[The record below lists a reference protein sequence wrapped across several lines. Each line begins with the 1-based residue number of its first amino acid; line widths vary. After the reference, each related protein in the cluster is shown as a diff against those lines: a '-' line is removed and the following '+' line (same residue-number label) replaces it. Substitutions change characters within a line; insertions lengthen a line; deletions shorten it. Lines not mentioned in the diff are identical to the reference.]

1 MTTTIAF
8 ANTNDA
14 YLFSGDNAY
23 ATALAGPADGVSS
36 VSDTTLFV
44 GQQKS
49 GTPYTIW
56 QAFLQFG
63 YADTAAS
70 STVSGYF
77 RLTSSQV
84 TGTSVSRA
92 LEIDKFDWGTLT
104 TADWR
109 TPAQLAALYASPST
123 KSGVVNSI
131 QSASNLTVRA
141 GYLALTDL
149 DSAATLRY
157 VLNTSRNRLQNTPTG
172 LEYNGFRSADYTGTD
187 TDPALFAAEVLDSM
201 LNRSLGGQV
210 QLSDG
215 SHVYLEHSSANLG
228 NDAFTMKYRT
238 VAGTTTNIVAISD
251 TIGGPI
257 KRGAQSHTI
266 VRDSSDNLFVLYQ
279 SDTTNSL
286 QYLVYKKNAGSW
298 LSVRSG
304 KQALSTYDADINNVV
319 AAWHPAGGSLGTL
332 VVLCGHQAGSNS
344 GTEVTYLLLSCDYLV
359 NGTGSLLRGS
369 GNAVGTLIAA
379 TSIDGFHNFTN
390 ETGTLLDI
398 SQSGGTSSNTGFVM
412 STARHHVLGQNA
424 GQSIARY
431 TLNSSGTGFAEVWN
445 FYDSFTGYSVKDANT
460 KSRVLPVSSTQYVTV
475 NASNTSSRGIV
486 VKHRQQQADQ
496 FTVLS
501 EVDLDAQG
509 ISTMPAAATLAVS
522 NTWDAIYNPRDNR
535 VWVYYFDATGDGRRL
550 MRTDI
555 DLNTGQ
561 AGLQQVEVNATVGA
575 TGSSNLAIRVHR
587 GALVGEQVLISVA
600 NLSSG
605 THSMISVADTINVA
619 PSQPT
624 LITRSNFDGTTSAL
638 FDWDFHDL
646 NAGDTQSFYQVEIY
660 NNTTGLIA
668 WTSWGAFD
676 NFTRSVTGGWG
687 TADRGGAWTSSGG
700 TVSTDYD
707 TTGNVGRHVHTT
719 RDVFRLSRLP
729 HSVTDSDM
737 TWTVANPVVPT
748 GDSMYTYFRSRING
762 AGDQYYFA
770 RLEFTTS
777 GTAILSVRKR
787 TPSET
792 LLATASTSLT
802 HTAGQA
808 YYVRFVTKGST
819 LRAKAWRTQDTEPVN
834 WDIQV
839 TDTDLTAAGD
849 IGVRSYVSPTN
860 TNTLPVVLTFDDL
873 YLRDGSSTS
882 NYTLPA
888 SGLPNGQDWKWRVKT
903 WDSYVVESPWSDYG
917 FFSTSNTGVVNITDP
932 AIDNDPNIVTAN
944 YLIRWSVS
952 NTTQAAYN
960 VVVTRTDTGATLIS
974 TGWVT
979 STDTQY
985 LVVGMASDVEWNV
998 ALKIR
1003 NASLIESN
1011 TANRKITPNYNRPEV
1026 PVISFDIEDDLG
1038 YIGLNISNPDPVG
1051 DRPNPTINEI
1061 HRRVYSQSNPNL
1073 PYQILGTTDPNG
1085 TFLDFTAAS
1094 GVLYEYRVR
1103 AQAGEFFQDSTPT
1116 VADRELDLTGV
1127 WIHDPADSAVTVRQF
1142 VYGKDSRSHAIDT
1155 AATVQQFAGRT
1166 FPVTDFGEYET
1177 EDISISVDIPGGDT
1191 HMAEEADLRGFMEM
1205 KKTLFLRDNRG
1216 RAAYGTM
1223 SGFSQSDASW
1233 GVTVGFKFGRVSFDI
1248 EEV

>member
-14 YLFSGDNAY
+14 YLFSGNNTY
-23 ATALAGPADGVSS
+23 ATALAGSSLGVSS
-36 VSDTTLFV
+36 TSDTTLFV

-63 YADTAAS
+63 YADTANS

-84 TGTSVSRA
+84 AGTGVSRGLDIA
-92 LEIDKFDWGTLT
+92 TFDWGTLT

-109 TPAQLAALYASPST
+109 TPAQLASLYSSA
-123 KSGVVNSI
+123 KAAGVANVH
-131 QSASNLTVRA
+131 SASNLTVRA
-141 GYLALTDL
+141 GYLRLTEL
-149 DSAATLRY
+149 DAAATLRY
-157 VLNTSRNRLQNTPTG
+157 VMSTSRNRLQNTPTG
-172 LEYNGFRSADYTGTD
+172 LEYNGFRSADYSGTD
-187 TDPALFAAEVLDSM
+187 TDPALFVAEIQDSM

-215 SHVYLEHSSANLG
+215 SHLYLEHSSANLG
-228 NDAFTMKYRT
+228 SDAFTLKYRT

-266 VRDSSDNLFVLYQ
+266 VRDSSDNIYILYQ
-279 SDTTNSL
+279 SDTANSL
-286 QYLVYKKNAGSW
+286 GYLTYKKNAGSW

-304 KQALSTYDADINNVV
+304 NQALPTADSDINNIV
-319 AAWHPAGGSLGTL
+319 AAWHPAGGSLGTI
-332 VVLCGHQAGSNS
+332 VVLCGHQAGSNT
-344 GTEVTYLLLSCDYLV
+344 GTEMAYLLLSCDYLV

-369 GNAVGTLIAA
+369 GNAVGLLVAA
-379 TSIDGFHNFTN
+379 SSIDGYHNFTN
-390 ETGTLLDI
+390 ETGTLLDVT
-398 SQSGGTSSNTGFVM
+398 QSGGAASNTGFVM
-412 STARHHVLGQNA
+412 STARHHVLGGNA
-424 GQSIARY
+424 GQSLARY
-431 TLNSSGTGFAEVWN
+431 TLNTAGTGFAEVWN
-445 FYDSFTGYSVKDANT
+445 IVDTFTGYSVKDANA

-509 ISTMPAAATLAVS
+509 LTTMPSAATVAVA
-522 NTWDAIYNPRDNR
+522 NNWDAIYNPRDNR
-535 VWVYYFDATGDGRRL
+535 VWVYYFDQANGQRL

-587 GALVGEQVLISVA
+587 GATVGEQVLISIA
-600 NLSSG
+600 NRTSG
-605 THSMISVADTINVA
+605 GTQSTIYVADTINVA

-624 LITRSNFDGTTSAL
+624 LITRANFDGTTAAL

-646 NAGDTQSFYQVEIY
+646 NATDFQSFYQVEVY
-660 NNTTGLIA
+660 NNTTGALA

-687 TADRGGAWTSSGG
+687 TADRGGAWSSSGG

-719 RDVFRLSRLP
+719 RDVFRLSRLG
-729 HSVTDSDM
+729 SYSQADIDM
-737 TWTVANPVVPT
+737 TWTVTNPVVPT
-748 GDSMYTYFRSRING
+748 GDSMYTYFRGRING

-777 GTAILSVRKR
+777 GTASLSTRKR

-792 LLATASTSLT
+792 LLDTADTSLT
-802 HTAGQA
+802 HIAGQS
-808 YYVRFVTKGST
+808 YYVRFVLQGSNI
-819 LRAKAWRTQDTEPVN
+819 RAKAWRIQDTEPTQWMCESV
-834 WDIQV
+834 
-839 TDTDLTAAGD
+839 DTDLTAAGD
-849 IGVRSYVSPTN
+849 VGTRSYVSPTN
-860 TNTLPVVLTFDDL
+860 TNTLPVVLTFDDM
-873 YLRDGSSTS
+873 YIRTGSAVS

-903 WDSYVVESPWSDYG
+903 WDSYELASPWSDYG

-932 AIDNDPNIVTAN
+932 AVDNDLNIVTAN
-944 YLIRWSVS
+944 YLIRWSVA

-960 VVVTRTDTGATLIS
+960 IVVTRTDTGATLVS

-979 STDTQY
+979 STATQY
-985 LVVGMASDVEWNV
+985 LVVGMGSDIQWNV

-1003 NASLIESN
+1003 NAALIESN
-1011 TANRKITPNYNRPEV
+1011 TANRLITPSYNRPEV
-1026 PVISFDIEDDLG
+1026 PIISFDIMDDLG
-1038 YIGLNISNPDPVG
+1038 YIGLNITNPDPVG
-1051 DRPNPTINEI
+1051 DRPNPTVNEI
-1061 HRRVYSQSNPNL
+1061 HRRVYSQTNPNL
-1073 PYQILGTTDPNG
+1073 PYQILGEADPNG
-1085 TFLDFTAAS
+1085 TFLDYTAAS
-1094 GVLYEYRVR
+1094 GVLYEYRIR
-1103 AQAGEFFQDSTPT
+1103 AVAGEFFQDSTPT
-1116 VADRELDLTGV
+1116 AADRELELEGV
-1127 WIHDPADSAVTVRQF
+1127 WLHDPTDSAATIRQF
-1142 VYGKDSRSHAIDT
+1142 LYGKDSRSHTIDT
-1155 AATVQQFAGRT
+1155 ASTVQQFAGRT

-1177 EDISISVDIPGGDT
+1177 EDISISVDIPHGPT
-1191 HMAEEADLRGFMEM
+1191 HRTEEDDLRGFMEL
-1205 KKTLFLRDNRG
+1205 KKTLYLRDNRG

-1223 SGFSQSDASW
+1223 SGFNQADQAW
-1233 GVTVGFKFGRVSFDI
+1233 GANVGFKFGRVSYDI

>member
-8 ANTNDA
+8 GNTNDA
-14 YLFSGDNAY
+14 YLFSGNNTY
-23 ATALAGPADGVSS
+23 STALAGSS
-36 VSDTTLFV
+36 LGISSTSDTTLFV

-63 YADTAAS
+63 FVDTAAS
-70 STVSGYF
+70 STVAGYL

-84 TGTSVSRA
+84 TGTGVSRA
-92 LEIDKFDWGTLT
+92 LEINKFDWGTLT

-109 TPAQLAALYASPST
+109 TPAQLSSLYSS
-123 KSGVVNSI
+123 SRLGGVANI

-141 GYLALTDL
+141 GYLNLTDL
-149 DSAATLRY
+149 DTAATLRY
-157 VLNTSRNRLQNTPTG
+157 VMNTSRNRLQNTPTG
-172 LEYNGFRSADYTGTD
+172 LEYNGFRSADYSGTD
-187 TDPALFAAEVLDSM
+187 TDPALFIAEIQDS
-201 LNRSLGGQV
+201 LLSRSLGAQV

-215 SHVYLEHSSANLG
+215 SHVFLEHSSANLG

-238 VAGTTTNIVAISD
+238 TAGTTSNIVAISD

-266 VRDSSDNLFVLYQ
+266 VRDSSDNLYVLYQ
-279 SDTTNSL
+279 SDTSNSL
-286 QYLVYKKNAGSW
+286 QYLTYKKNAGSW

-304 KQALSTYDADINNVV
+304 KQALPTADSDINNVV
-319 AAWHPAGGSLGTL
+319 AAWHPAGGSLGTI
-332 VVLCGHQAGSNS
+332 VVLCGHQAGSNN
-344 GTEVTYLLLSCDYLV
+344 GTEVAYLLLSCDYLV

-369 GNAVGTLIAA
+369 GSAVGTLIAA
-379 TSIDGFHNFTN
+379 TSIDGFHNYTN

-398 SQSGGTSSNTGFVM
+398 AQSGGPASNTGFVM

-431 TLNSSGTGFAEVWN
+431 TLNSSGTGFSEVWN
-445 FYDSFTGYSVKDANT
+445 FYDSFTGYSVKDANA

-496 FTVLS
+496 FTVLA

-509 ISTMPAAATLAVS
+509 ISTMPAPATVAVS
-522 NTWDAIYNPRDNR
+522 NNWDAIYNPLDNK

-561 AGLQQVEVNATVGA
+561 AGLQQVEVNATVGV

-587 GALVGEQVLISVA
+587 GATAGEQVLISVA
-600 NLSSG
+600 NLSGS
-605 THSMISVADTINVA
+605 THSMIYVADTINVA

-624 LITRSNFDGTTSAL
+624 LITRSNFDGNTSAL

-646 NAGDTQSFYQVEIY
+646 NSSDTQSFYQVEIY
-660 NNTTGLIA
+660 NNTTGALA
-668 WTSWGAFD
+668 WTSWGAYD

-687 TADRGGAWTSSGG
+687 TADRGGSWSSSGG

-707 TTGNVGRHVHTT
+707 TTGNVGRHVHTS
-719 RDVFRLSRLP
+719 RDVFRLSRLG
-729 HSVTDSDM
+729 SYSQADTDM
-737 TWTVANPVVPT
+737 TWTVTNPVLPT
-748 GDSMYTYFRSRING
+748 GDSIYTYFRSRING

-770 RLEFTTS
+770 RLEFTTA

-792 LLATASTSLT
+792 LLGTASSSLT
-802 HTAGQA
+802 HIAGQS

-819 LRAKAWRTQDTEPVN
+819 LRAKAWRTQDPEPVN
-834 WDIQV
+834 WDVIV

-860 TNTLPVVLTFDDL
+860 TNTLPVVVTFDDM
-873 YLRDGSSTS
+873 YVRSGTSTS
-882 NYTLPA
+882 NYSLPA

-903 WDSYVVESPWSDYG
+903 WDSYITASPWSDYG

-932 AIDNDPNIVTAN
+932 AVDNDLNIVTAN
-944 YLIRWSVS
+944 YLVRWTVS

-960 VVVTRTDTGATLIS
+960 IVVTRTDTGATLVS

-979 STDTQY
+979 STATQY
-985 LVVGMASDVEWNV
+985 LVTGMASDVEWNV

-1003 NASLIESN
+1003 NAALIESN

-1026 PVISFDIEDDLG
+1026 PVISFDIMDDLG
-1038 YIGLNISNPDPVG
+1038 YIGLNITNPDPVG
-1051 DRPNPTINEI
+1051 DRPNPTVNEI

-1073 PYQILGTTDPNG
+1073 PYQILGEADPNG
-1085 TFLDFTAAS
+1085 TFLDYTAAS

-1103 AQAGEFFQDSTPT
+1103 ALAGEFFQDSTPT
-1116 VADRELDLTGV
+1116 VADRELDLDGV
-1127 WIHDPADSAVTVRQF
+1127 WLHDPADAANTARQF
-1142 VYGKDSRSHAIDT
+1142 LYGKDSRSHTIDT
-1155 AATVQQFAGRT
+1155 AGTVQQFAGRT

-1177 EDISISVDIPGGDT
+1177 EDITVSVDIPHGPT
-1191 HMAEEADLRGFMEM
+1191 HRTEQDDLRGFMEM
-1205 KKTLFLRDNRG
+1205 KKTLFFRDNRG

-1223 SGFSQSDASW
+1223 SGFNQADQAW
-1233 GVTVGFKFGRVSFDI
+1233 GANVGFKFGRVSYDI

>member
-1 MTTTIAF
+1 
-8 ANTNDA
+8 
-14 YLFSGDNAY
+14 
-23 ATALAGPADGVSS
+23 
-36 VSDTTLFV
+36 
-44 GQQKS
+44 
-49 GTPYTIW
+49 
-56 QAFLQFG
+56 
-63 YADTAAS
+63 
-70 STVSGYF
+70 
-77 RLTSSQV
+77 
-84 TGTSVSRA
+84 
-92 LEIDKFDWGTLT
+92 
-104 TADWR
+104 
-109 TPAQLAALYASPST
+109 
-123 KSGVVNSI
+123 
-131 QSASNLTVRA
+131 
-141 GYLALTDL
+141 
-149 DSAATLRY
+149 
-157 VLNTSRNRLQNTPTG
+157 
-172 LEYNGFRSADYTGTD
+172 
-187 TDPALFAAEVLDSM
+187 
-201 LNRSLGGQV
+201 
-210 QLSDG
+210 
-215 SHVYLEHSSANLG
+215 
-228 NDAFTMKYRT
+228 
-238 VAGTTTNIVAISD
+238 
-251 TIGGPI
+251 
-257 KRGAQSHTI
+257 
-266 VRDSSDNLFVLYQ
+266 
-279 SDTTNSL
+279 
-286 QYLVYKKNAGSW
+286 
-298 LSVRSG
+298 
-304 KQALSTYDADINNVV
+304 
-319 AAWHPAGGSLGTL
+319 
-332 VVLCGHQAGSNS
+332 
-344 GTEVTYLLLSCDYLV
+344 
-359 NGTGSLLRGS
+359 
-369 GNAVGTLIAA
+369 
-379 TSIDGFHNFTN
+379 
-390 ETGTLLDI
+390 
-398 SQSGGTSSNTGFVM
+398 
-412 STARHHVLGQNA
+412 
-424 GQSIARY
+424 
-431 TLNSSGTGFAEVWN
+431 
-445 FYDSFTGYSVKDANT
+445 
-460 KSRVLPVSSTQYVTV
+460 
-475 NASNTSSRGIV
+475 
-486 VKHRQQQADQ
+486 
-496 FTVLS
+496 
-501 EVDLDAQG
+501 
-509 ISTMPAAATLAVS
+509 
-522 NTWDAIYNPRDNR
+522 
-535 VWVYYFDATGDGRRL
+535 
-550 MRTDI
+550 
-555 DLNTGQ
+555 
-561 AGLQQVEVNATVGA
+561 
-575 TGSSNLAIRVHR
+575 
-587 GALVGEQVLISVA
+587 
-600 NLSSG
+600 
-605 THSMISVADTINVA
+605 VA

-668 WTSWGAFD
+668 WNSWGAFD

-719 RDVFRLSRLP
+719 RDVFRLSRMP
-729 HSVTDSDM
+729 HSVADSDM

-873 YLRDGSSTS
+873 YLRDGSSSS

-944 YLIRWSVS
+944 YLIRWTVS

-960 VVVTRTDTGATLIS
+960 IVVTRTDTGATLVS

-979 STDTQY
+979 STDLQY
-985 LVVGMASDVEWNV
+985 LVIGMASDVEWNV

-1003 NASLIESN
+1003 NAALIESN

-1038 YIGLNISNPDPVG
+1038 YIGLNITNPDPVG
-1051 DRPNPTINEI
+1051 DRPNPTTNQI

-1085 TFLDFTAAS
+1085 TFLDYTAAS

-1103 AQAGEFFQDSTPT
+1103 ASAGEFFQDSTPT

-1127 WIHDPADSAVTVRQF
+1127 WIHDPSDSAVTVRQF